1 MKEQVRYENWVG
13 QKAGQ
18 CAQMGTLAGDYLAS
32 VLGAHVADVAKRKE
46 GNVLA
51 LVHNRQSWNA
61 IVAAIEEMYRENEA
75 GIVAEMRGMVALG
88 KSEEEAMAIVGE
100 AGYAQVKAQGTI
112 EV

>member
-1 MKEQVRYENWVG
+1 MEKQVQYENWVG

-32 VLGAHVADVAKRKE
+32 VLGAHVADVAKGKE
-46 GNVLA
+46 ADALGLA
-51 LVHNRQSWNA
+51 RNRQNWNA
-61 IVAAIEEMYRENEA
+61 IVAAIEEMYHECEA

-88 KSEEEAMAIVGE
+88 KSKEEAMAIVGE
-100 AGYAQVKAQGTI
+100 AGYAQLKARGTI